1 MKERQEAIRKY
12 IEEHG
17 EAQISELAKHFSSW
31 SEMTIRRDLEYL
43 EKNRYI
49 LRTKGGARILPASY
63 GLTEDVY
70 GEREKRNYKQKQN
83 IAEKAAELVERE
95 SGIFLDAGSTIMAL
109 ARQLPDV
116 NTAIITSAPN
126 IALEIAWKKQNPTVI
141 LLGGTLSRKTIS
153 ISGMNVLDQLHNLN
167 IDTAFM
173 SASAFTEKAGF
184 SVGSQHE
191 CDLKRA
197 VIARARRVVML
208 FDSSKTGTLMPF
220 TFARPEDIDILVT
233 DGKLP
238 EGIQDVFQE
247 ANVTIL

>member
-1 MKERQEAIRKY
+1 MEIMKERQEAIRKF

-17 EAQISELAKHFSSW
+17 EAQISELAVHFSSW

-83 IAEKAAELVERE
+83 IAQKAAELVEQD

-126 IALEIAWKKQNPTVI
+126 IALEIAWKKQHPTII
-141 LLGGTLSRKTIS
+141 LLGGTLSRKRFPS
-153 ISGMNVLDQLHNLN
+153 P
-167 IDTAFM
+167 A
-173 SASAFTEKAGF
+173 
-184 SVGSQHE
+184 
-191 CDLKRA
+191 
-197 VIARARRVVML
+197 
-208 FDSSKTGTLMPF
+208 
-220 TFARPEDIDILVT
+220 
-233 DGKLP
+233 
-238 EGIQDVFQE
+238 
-247 ANVTIL
+247 